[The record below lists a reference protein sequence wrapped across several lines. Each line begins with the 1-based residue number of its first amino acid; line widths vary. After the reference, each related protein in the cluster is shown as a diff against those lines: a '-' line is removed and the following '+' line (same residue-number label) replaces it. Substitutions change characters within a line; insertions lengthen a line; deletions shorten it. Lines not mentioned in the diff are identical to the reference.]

1 VEIDAIAVAIQVDK
15 GIATVQVTLVGAGVV
30 QVGEELGER
39 NKQRTFVR
47 GGFQSGGCRES
58 SRDGLE

>member
-15 GIATVQVTLVGAGVV
+15 GIATVQVTLVGARVV

-39 NKQRTFVR
+39 NKQRPFVR
-47 GGFQSGGCRES
+47 GSFQRGSCRES